1 MRLILAIMIG
11 AFALCGCII
20 PIPIGAIDRAIS
32 GSHCVGPNAKV
43 GDVFTDARTGDR
55 LKITEVNKTDD
66 GTPYS
71 GCGARLPHRAK
82 VEPVELT
89 R

>member
-1 MRLILAIMIG
+1 MRTIIAVLAASM
-11 AFALCGCII
+11 LSGCII

-32 GSHCVGPNAKV
+32 GSHCVSATAKV
-43 GDVFTDARTGDR
+43 GDTITDARTGER
-55 LKITEVNKTDD
+55 FTITEINKTED

-82 VEPVELT
+82 VEPA